1 MWCGHMCVWPQN
13 LSTPVFST
21 VHLGLNESEVGD
33 QDIGLIIAGVSE

>member
-1 MWCGHMCVWPQN
+1 MRVWPQN

-33 QDIGLIIAGVSE
+33 QDIGLIIVGVSE